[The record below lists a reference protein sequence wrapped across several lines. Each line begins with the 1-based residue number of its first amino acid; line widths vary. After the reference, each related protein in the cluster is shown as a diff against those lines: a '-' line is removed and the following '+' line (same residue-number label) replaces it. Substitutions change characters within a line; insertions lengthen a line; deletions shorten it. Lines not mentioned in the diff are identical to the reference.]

1 MSNAAANSGPT
12 YRQVFK
18 HSNYMYLWLGQTI
31 SQIGDALT
39 IVALPLLVYHL
50 TQSAVDLTLMFV
62 LEAIPWIIIGPIA
75 GVFVDRMSRKWFI
88 VMTDL
93 VRMVL
98 ILSIFLVDSIYLY
111 YVIAF
116 LSQCMAAIFMPARSA
131 AIAELVPRELY
142 GKAIG
147 LSYTSFQM
155 VQVVG
160 PFMAAGAITLLGGPR
175 EVLFLDSF
183 TFLISALFSMMIR
196 YPISE
201 KKSEAADVEKPKQ
214 PSFFQSFSEGFKFL
228 FTHRILS
235 FITSV
240 YVLRYVSRAFLMVG
254 ILLYIKTTFDLSVTE
269 SDRLYGFAVTS
280 MALGT
285 FLGVLLIGF
294 FEKRLNTRWLIVGGL
309 MLEGLVYLGI
319 LTNPSSMVLLGL
331 FFVAGFMAS
340 GAVTPI
346 SVSYATHT
354 PNEIRGRV
362 YSVVNS
368 VAQMSLMIGYGIAG
382 FIGDYLGAVT
392 LMVSAGVVLFVLTP
406 LISMIFGFMNKNA
419 SIDSQ
424 TNAQA

>member
-1 MSNAAANSGPT
+1 
-12 YRQVFK
+12 
-18 HSNYMYLWLGQTI
+18 
-31 SQIGDALT
+31 
-39 IVALPLLVYHL
+39 
-50 TQSAVDLTLMFV
+50 MFV

-98 ILSIFLVDSIYLY
+98 ILSIFLVDNLYLY
-111 YVIAF
+111 YAIAF

-155 VQVVG
+155 VQVIG
-160 PFMAAGAITLLGGPR
+160 PFLAAGAITVFGGPS

-183 TFLISALFSMMIR
+183 TFLISALFTMMIR
-196 YPISE
+196 FPLSE
-201 KKSEAADVEKPKQ
+201 KKLDATNAEKPKQ
-214 PSFFQSFSEGFKFL
+214 PSFFQQFAEGIKFL
-228 FTHRILS
+228 FTHRVLS

-240 YVLRYVSRAFLMVG
+240 YVLRFVSRAFLMVG
-254 ILLYIKTTFDLSVTE
+254 ILLYIKTTYDLSATD

-280 MALGT
+280 TALGT
-285 FLGVLLIGF
+285 FLGVLLIGY
-294 FEKRLNTRWLIVGGL
+294 FEKRLNKRSLIVGGL

-319 LTNPSSMVLLGL
+319 LTNPSSMILLGL

-340 GAVTPI
+340 GAVTPV
-346 SVSYATHT
+346 SVSYAEHT

-392 LMVSAGVVLFVLTP
+392 LLVSAGTLLFVVTP
-406 LISMIFGFMNKNA
+406 LISLVFGFMGKNA
-419 SIDSQ
+419 SIDSN